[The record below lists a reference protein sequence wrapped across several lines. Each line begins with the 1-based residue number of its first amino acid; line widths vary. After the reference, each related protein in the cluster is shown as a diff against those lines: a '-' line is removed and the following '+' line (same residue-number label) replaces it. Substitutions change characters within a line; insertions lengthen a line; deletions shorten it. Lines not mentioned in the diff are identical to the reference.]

1 MYYYSRFH
9 RLTSAN
15 LVTKIDVANLV
26 KKTSFYEKLKTA
38 TSNKNEL
45 NNLSKLSSRNI
56 SKKINKRF
64 EK

>member
-1 MYYYSRFH
+1 M
-9 RLTSAN
+9 LTTAN
-15 LVTKIDVANLV
+15 WVTKIDVANFV

-56 SKKINKRF
+56 NKKINKRF